1 MNVYTMTEAD
11 LAKQANEVLGEVV
24 MAMNKEGLIAE
35 TQATNFLET
44 HGVIVVRK
52 GFFNRVLDKVLGIS
66 DDGFRYY
73 IVKIVK

>member
-24 MAMNKEGLIAE
+24 IAMNKEGLIAE

-44 HGVIVVRK
+44 HGVIVARK
-52 GFFNRVLDKVLGIS
+52 GFFNRVLGIS